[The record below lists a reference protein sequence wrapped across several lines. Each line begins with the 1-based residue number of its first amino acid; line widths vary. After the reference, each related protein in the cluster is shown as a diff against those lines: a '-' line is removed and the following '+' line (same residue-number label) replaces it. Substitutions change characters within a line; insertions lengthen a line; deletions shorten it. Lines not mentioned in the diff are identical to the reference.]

1 LDAAQIEKARAFVL
15 AIDDVEASMR
25 TAEMV
30 RTRYPNVPVYARA
43 RDRTHAHRLLDLGI
57 KTLRRE
63 TFLSALDLTR
73 QLLVGLGFSDRIS
86 ERAVAT
92 FRTHDERRLIEDY
105 KLASDMEKLQQKA
118 RSDTATLE
126 RLFQEDAEEE
136 AKQAGLEARQ
146 REVKAVAKPV
156 AKIIA

>member
-1 LDAAQIEKARAFVL
+1 
-15 AIDDVEASMR
+15 MR

-30 RTRYPNVPVYARA
+30 RSRYPAVPVYARA
-43 RDRTHAHRLLDLGI
+43 RDRAHAHRLLDLGI

-73 QLLVGLGFSDRIS
+73 QLLVGLGLSDRVS

-105 KLASDMEKLQQKA
+105 KLASDMEKLQHKA
-118 RSDTATLE
+118 RSDAATLE

-136 AKQAGLEARQ
+136 AKLAKMEARQ
-146 REVKAVAKPV
+146 HEAKATAK
-156 AKIIA
+156 AASKSIA